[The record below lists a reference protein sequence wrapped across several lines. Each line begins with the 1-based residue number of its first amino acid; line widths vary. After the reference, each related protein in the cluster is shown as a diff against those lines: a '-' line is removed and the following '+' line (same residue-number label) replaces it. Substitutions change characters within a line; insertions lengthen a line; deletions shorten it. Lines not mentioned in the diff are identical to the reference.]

1 MTKRKLAYIWS
12 LRNAAAD
19 KAGQYVPYKGEQRYM
34 KSVLESLVEAL
45 NQTALGDAYEL
56 VGVIYDDDAE
66 LPRDEGKIKD
76 YGFAYRPGQQ
86 WFYPA
91 DLQVQ
96 GKTLN
101 DLLLS
106 VPSTYRRYP
115 RGTPSMWPARAISS
129 DACMTPWWSWAP
141 M

>member
-66 LPRDEGKIKD
+66 LPRDQGKIKD

-106 VPSTYRRYP
+106 VRPPTVGT
-115 RGTPSMWPARAISS
+115 RGVPPSMWPARAISS

>member
-56 VGVIYDDDAE
+56 VGDLRRRRGAASR
-66 LPRDEGKIKD
+66 PGKNQ
-76 YGFAYRPGQQ
+76 GLRFRHRPGQQ
-86 WFYPA
+86 W
-91 DLQVQ
+91 LIRQTCRC
-96 GKTLN
+96 K
-101 DLLLS
+101 
-106 VPSTYRRYP
+106 
-115 RGTPSMWPARAISS
+115 AR
-129 DACMTPWWSWAP
+129 P
-141 M
+141 

>member
-66 LPRDEGKIKD
+66 ACLATREKSRTTVSPIVPGSNGSIRQTCRCK
-76 YGFAYRPGQQ
+76 ARP
-86 WFYPA
+86 
-91 DLQVQ
+91 
-96 GKTLN
+96 
-101 DLLLS
+101 
-106 VPSTYRRYP
+106 
-115 RGTPSMWPARAISS
+115 
-129 DACMTPWWSWAP
+129 
-141 M
+141 

>member
-56 VGVIYDDDAE
+56 VGVIYDDDAGCLATRE
-66 LPRDEGKIKD
+66 KSRTTVSPIVPGSNGSIRQTCRCK
-76 YGFAYRPGQQ
+76 ARP
-86 WFYPA
+86 
-91 DLQVQ
+91 
-96 GKTLN
+96 
-101 DLLLS
+101 
-106 VPSTYRRYP
+106 
-115 RGTPSMWPARAISS
+115 
-129 DACMTPWWSWAP
+129 
-141 M
+141 